1 MKEKKLLFSLTSKDF
16 EFQTFCTGGK
26 GGQHRNAKQ
35 NGVRCIHPPSGAR
48 AEHRD
53 GRDQF
58 RNKMEAFRKCVNT
71 PEFKAWHRVETLRRL
86 GALKDIE
93 KVVDEQMQHVKVEYF
108 NGDGASTL

>member
-1 MKEKKLLFSLTSKDF
+1 MPRKLLFSLTKNDF

-58 RNKMEAFRKCVNT
+58 INKRMAFEKCVKT
-71 PEFKAWHRVETLRRL
+71 PEFKAWHRMEVARRL
-86 GALKDIE
+86 GLLQNIDE
-93 KVVDEQMQHVKVEYF
+93 VVDAAMSPENLKIEYF
-108 NGDGASTL
+108 DA